1 MDKLKK
7 IWQAC
12 EDGKRNCMHSI
23 DTYSK
28 WDVTLPSFQYE
39 MGACSAYFVIQRIVE
54 ILMEETKSE
63 DL

>member
-39 MGACSAYFVIQRIVE
+39 MGG
-54 ILMEETKSE
+54 M
-63 DL
+63 

>member
-12 EDGKRNCMHSI
+12 EDGKVDCVHRI

-39 MGACSAYFVIQRIVE
+39 MGACSAYSVIQRIIE
-54 ILMEETKSE
+54 ILMEENRE
-63 DL
+63 